1 MLTRDDRAGK
11 FNRCMEDY
19 LCEVKIRM
27 NDYYGE
33 LCTRLYEVD
42 KSSANRKELEFYLS
56 FVKDENMKVLEP
68 MCGNGRM
75 LLPFMQQGIDIEG
88 FDISKDMLK
97 ACIEKSERINLKP
110 NVWYQNIEDFK
121 SNKKYDLV
129 IIPFGSFSL
138 LADDVAVK
146 SLRNM
151 KAVSK
156 DDGKVL
162 LTIIKKKNEIEEL
175 LDWTETNRVSFNKET
190 VIVYKKS
197 FYDKRT
203 SLLNTKIRYEL
214 LQRDEIKKV
223 EVMDFPLRLYG
234 PGEFESILNSN
245 GFNNFTIH
253 EVKDG
258 YGEGSSFYVYECG
271 TSL

>member
-1 MLTRDDRAGK
+1 M
-11 FNRCMEDY
+11 
-19 LCEVKIRM
+19 
-27 NDYYGE
+27 
-33 LCTRLYEVD
+33 LYEVD
-42 KSSANRKELEFYLS
+42 KSAANKKELEFYLS
-56 FVKDENMKVLEP
+56 FVKGQNMKVLEP

-75 LLPFMQQGIDIEG
+75 LLPFMQKGIDIEG

-97 ACIEKSERINLKP
+97 ACVEKSERINLKP

-121 SNKKYDLV
+121 SNKKYDLI

-146 SLRNM
+146 SLQNM
-151 KAVSK
+151 KAVLK

-162 LTIIKKKNEIEEL
+162 LTIIKKKNKIEEL

-203 SLLNTKIRYEL
+203 SSLNTKIRYEL
-214 LQRDEIKKV
+214 LQGNKTKKV
-223 EVMDFPLRLYG
+223 EIMDFPLQLYG
-234 PGEFESILNSN
+234 SEEFERILSSN
-245 GFNNFTIH
+245 GFNNLTVH

-258 YGEGSSFYVYECG
+258 YGEGMSFSVYECRI
-271 TSL
+271 

>member
-1 MLTRDDRAGK
+1 
-11 FNRCMEDY
+11 
-19 LCEVKIRM
+19 M

-33 LCTRLYEVD
+33 LCTMLYEVD
-42 KSSANRKELEFYLS
+42 KSAANKKELEFYLS
-56 FVKDENMKVLEP
+56 FVKGQNMKVLEP

-75 LLPFMQQGIDIEG
+75 LLPFMQKGIDIEG

-97 ACIEKSERINLKP
+97 ACVEKSERINLKP

-121 SNKKYDLV
+121 SNKKYDLI

-146 SLRNM
+146 SLQNM
-151 KAVSK
+151 KAVLK

-162 LTIIKKKNEIEEL
+162 LTIIKKKNKIEEL

-203 SLLNTKIRYEL
+203 SSLNTKIRYEL
-214 LQRDEIKKV
+214 LQGNKTKKV
-223 EVMDFPLRLYG
+223 EIMDFPLRLYG
-234 PGEFESILNSN
+234 SEEFERILSSN
-245 GFNNFTIH
+245 GFNNLTVH

-258 YGEGSSFYVYECG
+258 YGEGMSFSVYECRI
-271 TSL
+271 

>member
-1 MLTRDDRAGK
+1 
-11 FNRCMEDY
+11 
-19 LCEVKIRM
+19 M

-33 LCTRLYEVD
+33 LCTMLYEVD
-42 KSSANRKELEFYLS
+42 KSAANKKELEFYLS
-56 FVKDENMKVLEP
+56 FVKGQNMKVLEP

-75 LLPFMQQGIDIEG
+75 LLPFMQKGIDIEG

-97 ACIEKSERINLKP
+97 ACVEKSERINLKP

-121 SNKKYDLV
+121 SNKKYDLI

-146 SLRNM
+146 SLQNM
-151 KAVSK
+151 KAVLK

-162 LTIIKKKNEIEEL
+162 LTIIKKKNKIEEL

-203 SLLNTKIRYEL
+203 SSLNTKIRYEL
-214 LQRDEIKKV
+214 LQGNKTKKV
-223 EVMDFPLRLYG
+223 EIMDFPLQLYG
-234 PGEFESILNSN
+234 SEEFERILSSN
-245 GFNNFTIH
+245 GFNNLTVH

-258 YGEGSSFYVYECG
+258 YGEGMSFSVYECRI
-271 TSL
+271 

>member
-1 MLTRDDRAGK
+1 M
-11 FNRCMEDY
+11 
-19 LCEVKIRM
+19 
-27 NDYYGE
+27 
-33 LCTRLYEVD
+33 LYEVD
-42 KSSANRKELEFYLS
+42 KSAANKKELEFYLS
-56 FVKDENMKVLEP
+56 FVKGQNMKVLEP

-75 LLPFMQQGIDIEG
+75 LLPFMQKGIDIEG

-97 ACIEKSERINLKP
+97 ACVEKSERINLKP

-121 SNKKYDLV
+121 SNKKYDLI

-146 SLRNM
+146 SLQNM
-151 KAVSK
+151 KAVLK

-162 LTIIKKKNEIEEL
+162 LTIIKKKNKIEEL

-203 SLLNTKIRYEL
+203 SSLNTKIRYEL
-214 LQRDEIKKV
+214 LQGNKTKKV
-223 EVMDFPLRLYG
+223 EIMDFPLRLYG
-234 PGEFESILNSN
+234 SEEFERILSSN
-245 GFNNFTIH
+245 GFNNLTVH

-258 YGEGSSFYVYECG
+258 YGEGMSFSVYECRI
-271 TSL
+271 